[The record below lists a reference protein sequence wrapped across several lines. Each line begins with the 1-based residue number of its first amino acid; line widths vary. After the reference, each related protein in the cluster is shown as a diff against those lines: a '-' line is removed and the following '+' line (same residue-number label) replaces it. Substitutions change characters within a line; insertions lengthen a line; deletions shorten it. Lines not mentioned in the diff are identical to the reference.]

1 IPALLA
7 APLES
12 PPGFPTMFPELS
24 KEDRQAAMMYVSHAD
39 ETERRARILR
49 VQHSIENAKDDD
61 TSVPIRISHNLN
73 KDKGLVF
80 GYSHGDDSNSESNN
94 TNTLHAVSAP
104 ALLKDKEDRAATS
117 GEQSASS
124 NFQING
130 STVFRLGNTT
140 SSGYTGTSRSK
151 RIDRKRPPAWVR
163 RVRTNRYG
171 AGAIAVSQ
179 GASLQRGRFYFDKR
193 MFGKRGVEEAIIHG
207 WEAEN
212 DSTELAKLKKAS
224 DWNSK
229 TKIERLQT
237 ELEKESSKRVVNL
250 ALKVSDLLIEGTS
263 VWNQPLLRQ
272 TFTPEDVQ
280 RILLIKPCVN
290 QEDSVR
296 WGFSKDG
303 RYNTRSGYKLLEAL
317 TDFNHPQA
325 RNLKAFAIC
334 FSFVK
339 RQKKFGTL
347 PTFHY
352 LKLVYNSNE
361 GDSNTRSVFP
371 WLVWELWKAR
381 NALAFENKTVT
392 AYTIASRAFEEA
404 SSWQKTMI
412 LKSNTEIV
420 DDV

>member
-1 IPALLA
+1 
-7 APLES
+7 
-12 PPGFPTMFPELS
+12 MFPKLS

-49 VQHSIENAKDDD
+49 VQHSIENTKDDD

-80 GYSHGDDSNSESNN
+80 GYSHGDDSNNESNN

-163 RVRTNRYG
+163 RVRTNR
-171 AGAIAVSQ
+171 
-179 GASLQRGRFYFDKR
+179 
-193 MFGKRGVEEAIIHG
+193 GVEEAIIRG

-212 DSTELAKLKKAS
+212 DSSDLSVLDRIAQCRTELAKLKKAS

-237 ELEKESSKRVVNL
+237 ELEKESSKRKIQSDGVSVKMEDTILGAKEVWDL
-250 ALKVSDLLIEGTS
+250 ANI
-263 VWNQPLLRQ
+263 PLPQ
-272 TFTPEDVQ
+272 T
-280 RILLIKPCVN
+280 
-290 QEDSVR
+290 
-296 WGFSKDG
+296 GFS
-303 RYNTRSGYKLLEAL
+303 RNSVFLNFLHLL
-317 TDFNHPQA
+317 
-325 RNLKAFAIC
+325 K
-334 FSFVK
+334 
-339 RQKKFGTL
+339 
-347 PTFHY
+347 
-352 LKLVYNSNE
+352 VYNSNE

-381 NALAFENKTVT
+381 NALTFENKTVT
-392 AYTIASRAFEEA
+392 TYTIASRAFEEA

-420 DDV
+420 DDVVRTEEPIGWIKPPSGCLKCNVGSSWVDPHHPSGASWILRGEDGQTIMHSRRSYSFMRSKAEADLWAMH

>member
-163 RVRTNRYG
+163 KYG

-179 GASLQRGRFYFDKR
+179 GAFQPMEGSGKRKPEDNKGQSSDYSLQRGRFYFDKR
-193 MFGKRGVEEAIIHG
+193 MFGKRGVEEAIIRG

-212 DSTELAKLKKAS
+212 DSSDLSVLDRIAQCRTELAKLKKAS

-229 TKIERLQT
+229 TKIE
-237 ELEKESSKRVVNL
+237 
-250 ALKVSDLLIEGTS
+250 
-263 VWNQPLLRQ
+263 
-272 TFTPEDVQ
+272 
-280 RILLIKPCVN
+280 
-290 QEDSVR
+290 
-296 WGFSKDG
+296 
-303 RYNTRSGYKLLEAL
+303 
-317 TDFNHPQA
+317 
-325 RNLKAFAIC
+325 
-334 FSFVK
+334 
-339 RQKKFGTL
+339 
-347 PTFHY
+347 
-352 LKLVYNSNE
+352 
-361 GDSNTRSVFP
+361 
-371 WLVWELWKAR
+371 
-381 NALAFENKTVT
+381 
-392 AYTIASRAFEEA
+392 
-404 SSWQKTMI
+404 
-412 LKSNTEIV
+412 
-420 DDV
+420 

>member
-1 IPALLA
+1 
-7 APLES
+7 
-12 PPGFPTMFPELS
+12 
-24 KEDRQAAMMYVSHAD
+24 
-39 ETERRARILR
+39 
-49 VQHSIENAKDDD
+49 DD

-130 STVFRLGNTT
+130 STV
-140 SSGYTGTSRSK
+140 SDWD
-151 RIDRKRPPAWVR
+151 IDRKRPPAWVR

-237 ELEKESSKRVVNL
+237 ELEKESSKRP
-250 ALKVSDLLIEGTS
+250 SS
-263 VWNQPLLRQ
+263 
-272 TFTPEDVQ
+272 PE
-280 RILLIKPCVN
+280 
-290 QEDSVR
+290 
-296 WGFSKDG
+296 W
-303 RYNTRSGYKLLEAL
+303 
-317 TDFNHPQA
+317 
-325 RNLKAFAIC
+325 
-334 FSFVK
+334 SFV
-339 RQKKFGTL
+339 
-347 PTFHY
+347 
-352 LKLVYNSNE
+352 
-361 GDSNTRSVFP
+361 DSRGEDGQTIMHSRRSYSFMRSKAEADLWAMHWAVECMHNTHHVNVIF
-371 WLVWELWKAR
+371 
-381 NALAFENKTVT
+381 
-392 AYTIASRAFEEA
+392 EA
-404 SSWQKTMI
+404 SSEQLHNVLSESFHHLEFTGVVQSINQLLNGINGWSLNHALQERNEAAATIAVSVTRDRRYQSYMAQHEPAW
-412 LKSNTEIV
+412 LHHLLALEASSN
-420 DDV
+420 

>member
-12 PPGFPTMFPELS
+12 PPSFPTMFPELS

-179 GASLQRGRFYFDKR
+179 GSLQRGRFYFDKR
-193 MFGKRGVEEAIIHG
+193 MFGKRGVEEAIIRG

-212 DSTELAKLKKAS
+212 DSSDLSVLDRIAQCRTELAKLKKAS

-237 ELEKESSKRVVNL
+237 ELEKESSK
-250 ALKVSDLLIEGTS
+250 
-263 VWNQPLLRQ
+263 
-272 TFTPEDVQ
+272 
-280 RILLIKPCVN
+280 
-290 QEDSVR
+290 
-296 WGFSKDG
+296 
-303 RYNTRSGYKLLEAL
+303 
-317 TDFNHPQA
+317 
-325 RNLKAFAIC
+325 
-334 FSFVK
+334 
-339 RQKKFGTL
+339 
-347 PTFHY
+347 
-352 LKLVYNSNE
+352 
-361 GDSNTRSVFP
+361 
-371 WLVWELWKAR
+371 
-381 NALAFENKTVT
+381 
-392 AYTIASRAFEEA
+392 
-404 SSWQKTMI
+404 
-412 LKSNTEIV
+412 
-420 DDV
+420 